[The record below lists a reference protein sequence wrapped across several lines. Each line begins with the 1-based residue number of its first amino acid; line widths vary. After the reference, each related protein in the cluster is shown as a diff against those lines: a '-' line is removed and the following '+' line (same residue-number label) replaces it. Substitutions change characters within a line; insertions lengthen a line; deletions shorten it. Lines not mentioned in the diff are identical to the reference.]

1 MAYIVDTTKFQ
12 AEGAYLRWQL
22 VARRLGLTDMPAIA
36 HRAMPSVLQL
46 RWTLN
51 PELGLPTEPFIIWR
65 RNRKLNK
72 PKNIQADISPSGL
85 FGQGAVVDLKASF
98 THITLNV
105 SGGPGVVYGFVGSPW
120 LTSIIAIAAVPAG
133 VNQIVSLSAPAI
145 EGLVVSS
152 SVGINSITG
161 VRADDLSA
169 AAGWDKFER
178 VGLPVKKGD
187 WAGQGIGDHG
197 TDQGMFSAPT
207 DAESAALQR
216 LERGAPP
223 IGWAALIEAGLP
235 APAWSAPAGAAML
248 TELQKGLLDDL
259 RSVAGLPPASQAAT
273 KIGKNLPPPENSSG
287 DQMSGPGTTSKVSP
301 LGMTYMAAA
310 TDCFNCLGL
319 GFGTAYADVFGSD
332 NQGSALDYD
341 YMVTARYEKGLS
353 GADSAVEYAAF
364 VPSPPPAIGTPP
376 PAAMAQ
382 QMMGNLRPLVV
393 DGSWRASVRVSWDK
407 PVPIPLF
414 RPRSFALARSG
425 VAPAA
430 PATLIMNKR
439 LDGTPL
445 PIAINYATGP
455 TDPEPNRL
463 SAVEREIPIPNNPG
477 ARALKYAA
485 AQQDIYGQ
493 WSTWVAVD
501 STLTQP
507 GVDDVRI
514 VSGEF
519 KFTSVP
525 VPPLARCNANLVLE
539 FLWDWRLR
547 SPLAINFRG
556 RVNAAAYHGEPPPDK
571 TLPGGLQTRLGG
583 PLVSTFTLR
592 FDLLTGSGAPTS
604 AWPGYIAGTHCIAL
618 NPAGDAQVAFGAA
631 QGDETRRYRVTIPG
645 FELDFGPP
653 GHIGL
658 ALWAQGQEAIAPQR
672 VGDWSRE
679 PSMIATS
686 DPRPPLIVP
695 DLVALSSLPDAAGE
709 SHAVLNWSGSPGA
722 DGYFIYESTETRL
735 LQAAGDPDPDPS
747 KTLSQRLTRLRQVFD
762 AQPVGMRAQFTR
774 RNSRLI
780 KASSADVTLPRG
792 STVIH
797 LYVVLGVSAGQ
808 VEAHWPGASTAL
820 YAFAVPRVPKPA
832 APTIEVA
839 RVLDKSVT
847 PNVFRAQLR
856 IATRMGPRVRR
867 LHLHRVRVDDAAKE
881 LDTMGPPLLTLEPS
895 TVGWSIA
902 QTSDALGMHITTASG
917 TDTPTGSWKR
927 VWYRVAAW
935 SDADLLR
942 GTLGARSP
950 ASTAAWVVIPP
961 PTPPDLSAI
970 EMEWPGGVMTDVLLK
985 WSSTAPVPK
994 TPIGHHTLSIRA
1006 RRVGAPP
1013 EEPAILTVEGPLSQ
1027 LPLAPPA
1034 TGSGAWREGAAKP
1047 TQYRVLVHRA
1057 DVDDAVEISVR
1068 ITDPVGR
1075 STESLAMIKAG
1086 PILPDPVIT
1095 QQVIKMN
1102 APPPGA
1108 QLNWSSSTPL
1118 DPGVYLLR
1126 VIVSRPPLRLGTRL
1140 IRLPP
1145 ISLQMALSDVPLDEP
1160 GPVPAGVDLLRVRRM
1175 PGAGP
1180 EFAYY
1185 AFVRIAFTQITVR
1198 LTAPDGRV
1206 AQIVQLPG

>member
-1 MAYIVDTTKFQ
+1 MAFIVDITKFQ
-12 AEGAYLRWQL
+12 AEGAYLSWQL
-22 VARRLGLTDMPAIA
+22 VARRLGMLDAVA
-36 HRAMPSVLQL
+36 NRVMPSVLQL
-46 RWTLN
+46 RWMLKD
-51 PELGLPTEPFIIWR
+51 ELGLPTEPFIVWR
-65 RNRKLNK
+65 RHRKHNQ
-72 PKNIQADISPSGL
+72 PKAIHAEINSSGL
-85 FGQGAVVDLKASF
+85 FGEGAVVDLKSSY
-98 THITLNV
+98 THIILNV

-120 LTSIIAIAAVPAG
+120 LTTIVAIASVPSGA
-133 VNQIVSLSAPAI
+133 NQTVSLTAPAI

-152 SVGINSITG
+152 SIGINSISG

-169 AAGWDKFER
+169 ASGWDKFER

-187 WAGQGIGDHG
+187 WAGMGIGEHG
-197 TDQGMFSAPT
+197 TAQGMFSALT

-235 APAWSAPAGAAML
+235 APTWRAPAGSIVL
-248 TELQKGLLDDL
+248 KELQKGLLVDL
-259 RSVAGLPPASQAAT
+259 RDIAGLPPASQAAT

-287 DQMSGPGTTSKVSP
+287 KQMSGPGSTSQVSP
-301 LGMTYMAAA
+301 LRMTYIAAG

-319 GFGTAYADVFGSD
+319 GFGTAYAIVFGPD

-353 GADSAVEYAAF
+353 GADSAVEYAAI
-364 VPSPPPAIGTPP
+364 VPSPQQAIGTPA
-376 PAAMAQ
+376 PAAMTQ
-382 QMMGNLRPLVV
+382 QMMGNLRPVDL

-407 PVPIPLF
+407 PVPISLF
-414 RPRSFALARSG
+414 RPRSFALARSD
-425 VAPAA
+425 VAPAS
-430 PATLIMNKR
+430 PAVLIMNKH
-439 LDGTPL
+439 LDGAPL
-445 PIAINYATGP
+445 PIAINYATNEN
-455 TDPEPNRL
+455 DPEPNRL
-463 SAVEREIPIPNNPG
+463 SAVEREIPIPNNAG
-477 ARALKYAA
+477 NRTLKYAA

-493 WSTWVAVD
+493 WSKWVAID

-507 GVDDVRI
+507 SVDDVRI

-519 KFTSVP
+519 RFLSVP
-525 VPPLARCNANLVLE
+525 VPPLARCTANLVLE
-539 FLWDWRLR
+539 FLWDWRVR
-547 SPLAINFRG
+547 SPLVISFRG
-556 RVNAAAYHGEPPPDK
+556 RLHPAAYHGEPPPDK
-571 TLPGGLQTRLGG
+571 SLPGGLQTFLGG
-583 PLVSTFTLR
+583 PLVTTFTLH
-592 FDLLTGSGAPTS
+592 FDVLTGSGAPTS
-604 AWPGYIAGTHCIAL
+604 SWPGYLAGTHCIAL
-618 NPAGDAQVAFGAA
+618 NPAGDTQVAFGAA

-658 ALWAQGQEAIAPQR
+658 ALWAQGQEAIAPER
-672 VGDWSRE
+672 VGGWSTE

-695 DLVALSSLPDAAGE
+695 DIVALSSLPDAAGE
-709 SHAVLNWSGSPGA
+709 SHAVLNWSGSAGA
-722 DGYFIYESTETRL
+722 DGYFIYESSETKL
-735 LQAAGDPDPDPS
+735 LQAAGEADPDPV
-747 KTLSQRLTRLRQVFD
+747 KTLSQRLTLLRQIFD
-762 AQPVGMRAQFTR
+762 AQPARMRSEFTR

-808 VEAHWPGASTAL
+808 VEAQWPTTSTSL

-832 APTIEVA
+832 APTIEVTSA
-839 RVLDKSVT
+839 LDKSVT

-881 LDTMGPPLLTLEPS
+881 LDTMGPPLLTVETS
-895 TVGWSIA
+895 TVGWSVA
-902 QTSDALGMHITTASG
+902 QTSDALGMHIVTASG
-917 TDTPTGSWKR
+917 TDTPAGSWKR

-950 ASTAAWVVIPP
+950 ASTAAWVVVPP

-970 EMEWPGGVMTDVLLK
+970 AVTWPGGPMTDVLLK
-985 WSSTAPVPK
+985 WSSAAPVPK
-994 TPIGHHTLSIRA
+994 TSIGNHTLSIRA

-1013 EEPAILTVEGPLSQ
+1013 EEVAMLAYEGSLSQ
-1027 LPLAPPA
+1027 LPIAQPA
-1034 TGSGAWREGAAKP
+1034 TGSSAWRDAVSAKP
-1047 TQYRVLVHRA
+1047 VQYQALIRRA
-1057 DVDDAVEISVR
+1057 TINDALEISVR

-1075 STESLAMIKAG
+1075 STESLATVKAG
-1086 PILPDPVIT
+1086 PLMPDPELTNQAIT
-1095 QQVIKMN
+1095 MN
-1102 APPPGA
+1102 TPPPGA
-1108 QLNWSSSTPL
+1108 TLNWSSSTPI
-1118 DPGVYLLR
+1118 DPGVYTLR
-1126 VIVSRPPLRLGTRL
+1126 VIVARPPRSLGKRF
-1140 IRLPP
+1140 IPLPP
-1145 ISLQMALSDVPLDEP
+1145 ITLEMDLSDVPVDKP
-1160 GPVPAGVDLLRVRRM
+1160 GSGAAGPDPLRVRRT

-1180 EFAYY
+1180 DFAYF
-1185 AFVRIAFTQITVR
+1185 AFVRIAFTQITVL

-1206 AQIVQLPG
+1206 AQIIQLSE

>member
-22 VARRLGLTDMPAIA
+22 VARRLGMLDAA
-36 HRAMPSVLQL
+36 SNRLMPSVLQL
-46 RWTLN
+46 RWTLK
-51 PELGLPTEPFIIWR
+51 PELGLPTEPFIVWR
-65 RNRKLNK
+65 RNRKLNQ
-72 PKNIQADISPSGL
+72 PKGIQAETSSSGL
-85 FGQGAVVDLKASF
+85 FGQGVVVDLKGAY
-98 THITLNV
+98 THVILNV

-120 LTSIIAIAAVPAG
+120 LTSIVAIAAVPAG
-133 VNQIVSLSAPAI
+133 ANQTMSLTASAI
-145 EGLVVSS
+145 EGLMVSNS
-152 SVGINSITG
+152 IGINSISG
-161 VRADDLSA
+161 VRADDLSTA
-169 AAGWDKFER
+169 SGWEKFER
-178 VGLPVKKGD
+178 VGLPVKKSD

-197 TDQGMFSAPT
+197 TEQGMFSALT

-216 LERGAPP
+216 LKRGAPP
-223 IGWAALIEAGLP
+223 FGWAALIEAALP
-235 APAWSAPAGAAML
+235 APAWSAPDGSVVLA
-248 TELQKGLLDDL
+248 ELQKGLLDDL
-259 RSVAGLPPASQAAT
+259 RGIAGLPPASQAAT
-273 KIGKNLPPPENSSG
+273 KIGKSLPPPENSSG
-287 DQMSGPGTTSKVSP
+287 DQMSGPGTTSQVSP
-301 LGMTYMAAA
+301 LGMTYMAAG

-319 GFGTAYADVFGSD
+319 GFGTAYAVIFGPD

-353 GADSAVEYAAF
+353 GAGGAIDYAAI
-364 VPSPPPAIGTPP
+364 VPSPQQAIGTPP

-382 QMMGNLRPLVV
+382 QMMGNLRPFVS

-425 VAPAA
+425 VAPAS
-430 PATLIMNKR
+430 PAMLIMNKR
-439 LDGTPL
+439 SDGAPL
-445 PIAINYATGP
+445 AIAINYASGL

-463 SAVEREIPIPNNPG
+463 SAVEREISIPNDPG
-477 ARALKYAA
+477 TRTLKYAA

-493 WSTWVAVD
+493 WSKWVALD
-501 STLTQP
+501 ATLTQP

-539 FLWDWRLR
+539 FLWDWRIR
-547 SPLAINFRG
+547 SPLAVSFRG
-556 RVNAAAYHGEPPPDK
+556 RLNAAAYHGEPPPDK

-583 PLVSTFTLR
+583 PLVTTFTLQ
-592 FDLLTGSGAPTS
+592 FDVLTGSGAPTS
-604 AWPGYIAGTHCIAL
+604 SWPGYIAGTHCIAL
-618 NPAGDAQVAFGAA
+618 NPAGDTQVAFGAA

-672 VGDWSRE
+672 VGGWSTE

-695 DLVALSSLPDAAGE
+695 DIVALSSLPDAAGE
-709 SHAVLNWSGSPGA
+709 SHAVLNWSGSAGA
-722 DGYFIYESTETRL
+722 DGYFIYESTETKL
-735 LQAAGDPDPDPS
+735 LQAAGEADPDPA
-747 KTLSQRLTRLRQVFD
+747 KTLSQRLTRLRQIFD
-762 AQPVGMRAQFTR
+762 AQPARMRSEFTR

-808 VEAHWPGASTAL
+808 VEAQWPGASTSL

-832 APTIEVA
+832 APTIEA
-839 RVLDKSVT
+839 TSVLDKSVT
-847 PNVFRAQLR
+847 PPVFRAQLR
-856 IATRMGPRVRR
+856 IATRKGPRVRR

-881 LDTMGPPLLTLEPS
+881 LDTMGPPLLTVEPS
-895 TVGWSIA
+895 TVGWSVA
-902 QTSDALGMHITTASG
+902 QTSDALGMHIARASG
-917 TDTPTGSWKR
+917 TDTPAGSWKR

-961 PTPPDLSAI
+961 STPPDLSAI
-970 EMEWPGGVMTDVLLK
+970 AMQWPGGAMADVLLK
-985 WSSTAPVPK
+985 WTSAAPVPK

-1006 RRVGAPP
+1006 RRVGAPQ
-1013 EEPAILTVEGPLSQ
+1013 EEPALLAFEGPLSQ
-1027 LPLAPPA
+1027 LPLAQPA

-1047 TQYRVLVHRA
+1047 AQYRVLVRRA
-1057 DVDDAVEISVR
+1057 DVNDAVEISVR
-1068 ITDPVGR
+1068 VTDPIGR
-1075 STESLAMIKAG
+1075 STESLALIKAG
-1086 PILPDPVIT
+1086 PLLPDPVIT
-1095 QQVIKMN
+1095 NPVIKMN

-1118 DPGVYLLR
+1118 DPGVYILR
-1126 VIVSRPPLRLGTRL
+1126 VTVARPPRRLGPRFFP
-1140 IRLPP
+1140 LPP

-1160 GPVPAGVDLLRVRRM
+1160 GPVPAGVDPLRVRRM

-1180 EFAYY
+1180 DFAYY

>member
-12 AEGAYLRWQL
+12 AEGVYLRWQL
-22 VARRLGLTDMPAIA
+22 VARRLGMLDAA
-36 HRAMPSVLQL
+36 SNRLMPSVLQL
-46 RWTLN
+46 RWTLK
-51 PELGLPTEPFIIWR
+51 PELGLPTEPFIVWR
-65 RNRKLNK
+65 RNRKLSQPK
-72 PKNIQADISPSGL
+72 PIQSDISSSGL
-85 FGQGAVVDLKASF
+85 FGQGAVVDLKGSY
-98 THITLNV
+98 THVNLNV
-105 SGGPGVVYGFVGSPW
+105 SGGAGVVYGFVGSPW
-120 LTSIIAIAAVPAG
+120 LTSIVAIAAVPAG
-133 VNQIVSLSAPAI
+133 ANQTVPLTAPAI

-152 SVGINSITG
+152 SLGINSITG

-169 AAGWDKFER
+169 AAGWEKFER

-197 TDQGMFSAPT
+197 TDQGMFSAFT

-223 IGWAALIEAGLP
+223 FGWAALIEAGLP
-235 APAWSAPAGAAML
+235 APAWSAPSGPVVL

-259 RSVAGLPPASQAAT
+259 RGVAGLPPASQAAT

-287 DQMSGPGTTSKVSP
+287 DQMSGPGTTSQVSP
-301 LGMTYMAAA
+301 LGMTYMAAG

-319 GFGTAYADVFGSD
+319 GFGTAYAVVFGPD
-332 NQGSALDYD
+332 NQSSALDYD
-341 YMVTARYEKGLS
+341 YMVTARYEKGLN
-353 GADSAVEYAAF
+353 GADSAVEYAAI
-364 VPSPPPAIGTPP
+364 VPSPQQAIGTPP

-382 QMMGNLRPLVV
+382 QMMGNLRPFAS

-407 PVPIPLF
+407 PVPTPLF

-425 VAPAA
+425 VAPAS

-439 LDGTPL
+439 SDGAPL
-445 PIAINYATGP
+445 PIAINYATGS

-463 SAVEREIPIPNNPG
+463 SAVELEIPIPNNPG
-477 ARALKYAA
+477 TRTLKFAA

-493 WSTWVAVD
+493 WSKWVAID
-501 STLTQP
+501 SALTQP

-525 VPPLARCNANLVLE
+525 VPPLARCNANLMLE
-539 FLWDWRLR
+539 FLWDWRIR
-547 SPLAINFRG
+547 SPLAVSFRG
-556 RVNAAAYHGEPPPDK
+556 RLNAAAYHGEPPPDK

-583 PLVSTFTLR
+583 PLVTTFTLR
-592 FDLLTGSGAPTS
+592 FDVLTGSGAPTS
-604 AWPGYIAGTHCIAL
+604 SWPGYVAGTHCIAL
-618 NPAGDAQVAFGAA
+618 NPAGDTQVAFGAA

-653 GHIGL
+653 GHVSL
-658 ALWAQGQEAIAPQR
+658 ALWAQGQEAIAPER
-672 VGDWSRE
+672 VGGWSTE
-679 PSMIATS
+679 PSMIVTS

-695 DLVALSSLPDAAGE
+695 DIVALSSLPDAAGE
-709 SHAVLNWSGSPGA
+709 SHAVLNWSGSAGA
-722 DGYFIYESTETRL
+722 DGYFIYESTETKL
-735 LQAAGDPDPDPS
+735 LQAAGEADPDPA
-747 KTLSQRLTRLRQVFD
+747 KTLSQRLTRLRQIFD
-762 AQPVGMRAQFTR
+762 AQPARMRSEFTR

-808 VEAHWPGASTAL
+808 VEAQWPGASTSL

-832 APTIEVA
+832 APTIEA
-839 RVLDKSVT
+839 TSVLDKSVT

-856 IATRMGPRVRR
+856 IATRKGPRVRR

-881 LDTMGPPLLTLEPS
+881 LDTMGPPLLTVEPS
-895 TVGWSIA
+895 TVGWSVA
-902 QTSDALGMHITTASG
+902 QTSDALGMHIATASG
-917 TDTPTGSWKR
+917 TDTPAGSWKR
-927 VWYRVAAW
+927 VWYRVVAW

-950 ASTAAWVVIPP
+950 ASSAAWVVIPP

-970 EMEWPGGVMTDVLLK
+970 AMEWPGGAMTDVLLK
-985 WSSTAPVPK
+985 WSSAAPVPK
-994 TPIGHHTLSIRA
+994 TSIGHHTLSIRG

-1013 EEPAILTVEGPLSQ
+1013 EEPAMLAFEGPLSQ
-1027 LPLAPPA
+1027 LPLVKPA
-1034 TGSGAWREGAAKP
+1034 IGPGAWRDAASAKP
-1047 TQYRVLVHRA
+1047 VQYLAFIRRA
-1057 DVDDAVEISVR
+1057 TINDALEISVR
-1068 ITDPVGR
+1068 ITDPLGR
-1075 STESLAMIKAG
+1075 STESLAMVKAG
-1086 PILPDPVIT
+1086 PLLPDPVLTNQAIT
-1095 QQVIKMN
+1095 MN

-1108 QLNWSSSTPL
+1108 QFDWSSSTPI
-1118 DPGVYLLR
+1118 DPGVYTLR
-1126 VIVSRPPLRLGTRL
+1126 VIVARPPRRLGPRF
-1140 IRLPP
+1140 IPLPP

-1160 GPVPAGVDLLRVRRM
+1160 GPVPAGADPLRLRRM
-1175 PGAGP
+1175 PGTGP
-1180 EFAYY
+1180 DFAYY